1 MLSEFRKKYLGD
13 KAFYKM
19 LIGVVLPIIAQ
30 NAVTNFVSMLDNL
43 MVGRIGTD
51 EMNGVSVANQLM
63 FVFNLVVFGAV
74 AGAGIFVAQYYGQH
88 DHEGVKYA
96 FRFKILTCLG
106 IGVLGILLFWFFREP
121 LVSLYISDM
130 SAEGCDPVE
139 TLRFGSEYLVVML
152 FGMIPFAL
160 SQAYSGTLRE
170 TGETVVPMI
179 AGIVAVAVN
188 LTFNYF
194 LIFGKL
200 GFPKLGVTGA
210 AIATV
215 ISRYVELFIVVAWT
229 HVKKE
234 RNLFAVGL
242 YRSMYIPGRIVRNVT
257 IKGLPLLANE
267 ALWSLAMAAIVQGYS
282 TRGLE
287 VVGAQNIST
296 VVSNLFNVVFQSMG
310 VALSIIVGQALG
322 SGDTKK
328 AIELDRKLI
337 TVSVLSGV
345 ATGALLAAIAPFFP
359 YLYNTEPQIRSLAT
373 SFIFCVAAGIPLQAF
388 LNASY
393 FTLRSGGKTFVTF
406 LFDSVMIWVVNYTL
420 VFTLTRFAPGVSV
433 VMIMFIEQMSNIVKC
448 TVGFILVRGKKW
460 VNNLTAK

>member
-74 AGAGIFVAQYYGQH
+74 AGAGIFVAQYYGQR
-88 DHEGVKYA
+88 DHEGVKCA

-179 AGIVAVAVN
+179 AGIAAVAVN